1 VVTVAASTC
10 SSSNNSHRRV
20 PHARAPRLPAA
31 VTRREPYGIV
41 NTERNAGSLVAG
53 VDLPW
58 QGLRLSP
65 SDG

>member
-1 VVTVAASTC
+1 M
-10 SSSNNSHRRV
+10 
-20 PHARAPRLPAA
+20 
-31 VTRREPYGIV
+31 
-41 NTERNAGSLVAG
+41 ERNAGSLVAG